1 MLDSLAAR
9 FMPNRKLETDEELRQ
24 RVERVSR
31 QIEEF
36 LREQEAERRK
46 ALDSLRL
53 TTSVC
58 FIRGNGAHGF
68 C

>member
-9 FMPNRKLETDEELRQ
+9 FMPNRKLETDGELRQ

-36 LREQEAERRK
+36 LREQEAERR
-46 ALDSLRL
+46 RRW
-53 TTSVC
+53 T
-58 FIRGNGAHGF
+58 R
-68 C
+68 